1 MSNLSETMEGLQP
14 RWYSSAWI
22 LACCLY
28 TNTSIGCLGSEAL
41 AENGSTYLQMD
52 TYSSCPPPSQCPHLI
67 ISVPSSVFPLPG
79 TLVTSQWAY
88 CLPFRKLIP

>member
-1 MSNLSETMEGLQP
+1 MEGLQP

-41 AENGSTYLQMD
+41 AENGSTYLQMVRCLMSAFL
-52 TYSSCPPPSQCPHLI
+52 TLSSPHHLCPLQRVSAPGHVCHQPVGVLLAVQEANTLI
-67 ISVPSSVFPLPG
+67 
-79 TLVTSQWAY
+79 
-88 CLPFRKLIP
+88 